1 VKSFTKEANM
11 GQEKVRDLMVPLED
25 YATVEQEATLY
36 QAIIAL
42 EETQKRFDQSR
53 DKHRAVLVLD
63 QKRQL
68 IGKLD
73 FLNVLRGLEP
83 KYAEM
88 DDLKEV
94 RLNFTLDFIQ
104 SLIQKYSLW
113 QQPLDDICQKATRI
127 KVKDIMLTPSEGEFV
142 SEEASLNE
150 AIHQMVLGRHQS
162 LLVTSGKAVIGILRL
177 SDVFDK
183 IAGLIKTCKL

>member
-1 VKSFTKEANM
+1 M
-11 GQEKVRDLMVPLED
+11 GQEKVKDLMVPLED
-25 YATVEQEATLY
+25 YATVDQEATLY

-42 EETQKRFDQSR
+42 EEAQKRFDQSR
-53 DKHRAVLVLD
+53 GKHRAVLVLD

-83 KYAEM
+83 KYAEI

-94 RLNFTLDFIQ
+94 HLNFTVDFIQ

-113 QQPLDDICQKATRI
+113 QQPLDDICQKALHI

-142 SEEASLNE
+142 SEEAPLNE

-183 IAGLIKTCKL
+183 IAGLIKTCKM

>member
-1 VKSFTKEANM
+1 M
-11 GQEKVRDLMVPLED
+11 GQEKVKDLMVPLED
-25 YATVEQEATLY
+25 YATVDQEATLY
-36 QAIIAL
+36 QAIMAL

-53 DKHRAVLVLD
+53 GKHRAVLVLD
-63 QKRQL
+63 QKGQL

-83 KYAEM
+83 KYAAI

-113 QQPLDDICQKATRI
+113 QQPLDDICQKALQI
-127 KVKDIMLTPSEGEFV
+127 KIKDIMLTPSEGEFV

-177 SDVFDK
+177 SDVFEK
-183 IAGLIKTCKL
+183 IAALIKTCKI